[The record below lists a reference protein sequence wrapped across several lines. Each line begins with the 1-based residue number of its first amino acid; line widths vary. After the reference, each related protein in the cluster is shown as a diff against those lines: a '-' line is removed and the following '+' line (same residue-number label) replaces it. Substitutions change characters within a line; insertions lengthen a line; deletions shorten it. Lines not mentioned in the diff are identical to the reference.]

1 MLQTVET
8 AGPGGAAPSASPG
21 RILAASFVGTAIE
34 FFEALTRP
42 EQYSYTFRFDGP
54 DSGKD

>member
-34 FFEALTRP
+34 FFD
-42 EQYSYTFRFDGP
+42 F
-54 DSGKD
+54 